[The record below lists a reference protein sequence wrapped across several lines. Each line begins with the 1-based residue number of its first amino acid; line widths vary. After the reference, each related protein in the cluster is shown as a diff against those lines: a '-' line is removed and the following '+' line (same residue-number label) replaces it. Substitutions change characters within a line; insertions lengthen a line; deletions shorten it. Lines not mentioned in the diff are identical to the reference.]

1 MHIAN
6 ETWFWPLLLL
16 FAAWMFFALY
26 TLWRDRRD
34 LALLGSQNLV
44 LSPGLVWGRRVIR
57 CFFLLAGLGLMLA
70 GAVRLQGKPVPEDLN
85 LRGID
90 VMIVLDVSK
99 SMMSQDMVPNRL
111 GAAKK
116 ALLSW
121 IQSRDGD
128 RVGLVVFAGE
138 ALVQVP
144 LTMDLEAVSL
154 VLDRDDVDAVD
165 RGGTDIGNGIRT
177 ALASFP
183 KDDQNKRGKVILLIT
198 DGEDTD
204 GASNVEQACADAK
217 DKNVP
222 VVSVGIGTRQ
232 GQAIPDGVSFWGE
245 ANFKK
250 DRSGRTVIS
259 HLDEKTLSR
268 IADATGG
275 VFIHGDSDEGLSS
288 IEGTL
293 NGLQKTMMKGQGAM
307 RREEMAPSFGAYS
320 AGALL
325 LSALL

>member
-1 MHIAN
+1 MHLAN
-6 ETWFWPLLLL
+6 EKWFWPLALL
-16 FAAWMFFALY
+16 FASWLLFALY

-34 LALLGSQNLV
+34 LAYLGYQNLV
-44 LSPGLVWGRRVIR
+44 LAPSVVWGRRVIR
-57 CFFLLAGLGLMLA
+57 SFFLLLGLGCLLM
-70 GAVRLQGKPVPEDLN
+70 GALRLQGKPVPEDLN

-99 SMMSQDMVPNRL
+99 SMMSQDMIPNRL

-128 RVGLVVFAGE
+128 RAGLVVFAGE

-177 ALASFP
+177 ALASFA
-183 KDDQNKRGKVILLIT
+183 KDDQSKRGKAILLIT

-204 GASNVEQACADAK
+204 GASNIDDACRDAK
-217 DKNVP
+217 DKKVP
-222 VVSVGIGTRQ
+222 IVAVGIGTRQ
-232 GQAIPDGVSFWGE
+232 GRAIPDGVSFWGE
-245 ANFKK
+245 ANYKK
-250 DRSGRTVIS
+250 DRSGRIVVS
-259 HLDEKTLSR
+259 HLDEKVLGK
-268 IADATGG
+268 IADSTGG
-275 VFIHGDSDEGLSS
+275 VFIHGDSDQGLSS
-288 IEGTL
+288 IEPTL
-293 NGLQKTMMKGQGAM
+293 DGLQKTQMKGQGAM
-307 RREEMAPSFGAYS
+307 RREEMAPSFGILS

-325 LSALL
+325 LSSLL